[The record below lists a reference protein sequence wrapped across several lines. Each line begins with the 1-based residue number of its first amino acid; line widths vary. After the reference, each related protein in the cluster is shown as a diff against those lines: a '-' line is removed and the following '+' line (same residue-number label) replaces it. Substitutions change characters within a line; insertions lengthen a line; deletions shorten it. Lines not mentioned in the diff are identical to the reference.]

1 MPTITVDGGVR
12 LAFRTHG
19 AGTPLLLLHAFP
31 LGGALWDEVVARRAA
46 LGNVQLIVPDLR
58 GFGASDAPAEDSP
71 MERHAADMVALL
83 DHLDV
88 QQAVVVGVSLG
99 GYITFAM
106 LRHHAARVRAAVLA
120 NTRAGAD
127 SDEGKAARETNAQLV
142 EREGVAALTATMLP
156 RLVAPDAP
164 AALRE
169 RLAAIATAN
178 TPQGIAGA
186 LRGMARRPDATA
198 ELATLGVPVLVVGGT
213 SDQLTPLDEAYTMYH
228 AIPRAQLATI
238 ARAGHL
244 ACIEQPN
251 AFTAALAD
259 FLVTLPPLAH

>member
-1 MPTITVDGGVR
+1 MPTIRVDGVR
-12 LAFRTHG
+12 IAYHTHG

-31 LGGALWDEVVARRAA
+31 LGGALWDEVVARRAW

-58 GFGASDAPAEDSP
+58 GFGASDAPPSDYP

-83 DHLDV
+83 DHLGV
-88 QQAVVVGVSLG
+88 QQAVVVGVSMG
-99 GYITFAM
+99 GYVTFAL
-106 LRHHAARVRAAVLA
+106 LREHAARVRAAVLA
-120 NTRAGAD
+120 NTRAAAD
-127 SDEGKAARETNAQLV
+127 SDEGRATREENAQLV
-142 EREGVAALTATMLP
+142 EREGVAPLVASMVP
-156 RLVAPDAP
+156 RLVATGAP

-169 RLAAIATAN
+169 QLRAMAERN

-186 LRGMARRPDATA
+186 LRGMARRPAATA

-213 SDQLTPLDEAYTMYH
+213 SDQLTPLDEAHALYN

-259 FLVTLPPLAH
+259 FLATLPSPAH